1 MKGIQ
6 NAKERDATDWVQLFA
21 SVDPR
26 FKSLEIKSP
35 KGSFLS
41 MICVTWE
48 GEDTF

>member
-6 NAKERDATDWVQLFA
+6 NAKERDATDWAQLFE

-26 FKSLEIKSP
+26 FKSLEVQTP

-48 GEDTF
+48 GEGTF